1 MDVVR
6 TNIQKL
12 KGSIALSSV
21 PGKGTTLNI
30 TIPLTVAILHAM
42 MVAVGDEIYAVPLSG
57 ILEIVRPADTHTSTI
72 GGHPVMKLRDSLLP
86 LISGAE
92 LFDHPKSSDVQTP
105 FAVVLHMGDKRVGL
119 LVTRLIGQQEVVVK
133 PLDDTL
139 AHGKRAVSG
148 ATVRDDGGVS
158 LIVDIAELVRMAQ
171 SLPAHAG

>member
-1 MDVVR
+1 MSDHEIYQIIFEPGFSTAEKVSDLSGRGVGMDVVR

-12 KGSIALSSV
+12 KGSIALTST

-92 LFDHPKSSDVQTP
+92 L
-105 FAVVLHMGDKRVGL
+105 G
-119 LVTRLIGQQEVVVK
+119 
-133 PLDDTL
+133 
-139 AHGKRAVSG
+139 
-148 ATVRDDGGVS
+148 
-158 LIVDIAELVRMAQ
+158 
-171 SLPAHAG
+171 